1 MDNFWK
7 KNNRTSLIAEIG
19 INHGGDFN
27 KAIELIKMS
36 KDAGADYVKFQCRSP
51 RDSTPKAM
59 WDVPKETPWG
69 TVEPYISYREKMEFS
84 NEQFEMIDDYCKN
97 LNIEWFASAWDK
109 SSVAFLSA
117 FDIPFIK
124 IPSAK
129 CDDLGLI
136 DYACSQNS
144 KRVIVST
151 GMSEKADVDKIASLL
166 NKNVGHG
173 LFVCHSEYPVI
184 NETEL
189 DLNQIGTYREDYAGL
204 EIGFSSHSKSPF
216 PAIYAAV
223 LGASMVEVHVSLD
236 RSVKWGDNSAS
247 LEKAG
252 VSLVSRELERVSLLL
267 GSGEKKLYQSEL
279 KSRLKLRGH

>member
-129 CDDLGLI
+129 CDDFELI
-136 DYACSQNS
+136 KYAIASA
-144 KRVIVST
+144 KRIIVST
-151 GMSEKADVDKIASLL
+151 GMSTLSDLDHIAYLL
-166 NKNVGHG
+166 PAHRGSG
-173 LFVCHSEYPVI
+173 LFVCHSEYPVTDEAEI
-184 NETEL
+184 
-189 DLNQIGTYREDYAGL
+189 DLNQIGAYQKDYDWL

-216 PAIYAAV
+216 PVIYAAV
-223 LGASMVEVHVSLD
+223 LGASMVECHVTLD
-236 RSVKWGDNSAS
+236 RSQSWGDNPAS
-247 LEKAG
+247 LEASGLK
-252 VSLVSRELERVSLLL
+252 LIRRELDRIVLLL
-267 GSGEKKLYQSEL
+267 GNGKKRLHPSEM
-279 KSRLKLRGH
+279 KARLKLRGY